1 MTSDD
6 RTTNDRNTND
16 RTTKDRTTNDRARV
30 SIGDIEAKLRQIGG
44 QAEEKVRDSKK
55 DLMAAVGAGLC
66 GLLIVI
72 YLLGRR
78 RGRRRS
84 TIVEVRRV

>member
-1 MTSDD
+1 MTAG
-6 RTTNDRNTND
+6 N
-16 RTTKDRTTNDRARV
+16 ARV

-44 QAEEKVRDSKK
+44 QAEGVVQDSKT
-55 DLMAAVGAGLC
+55 DLMAAGAGAL
-66 GLLIVI
+66 GLLLVVV

-84 TIVEVRRV
+84 TVVEVRRV